1 MAQDLRPPGSTLRA
15 PVQCALCPSAVGRL
29 ASLDAGLHQLHVRL
43 HVLDTRVV
51 ELTQGLRQ
59 LRTAAGDTRDAV
71 QALQEVQSRAER
83 EHGRLEGE
91 FALCGEGKT
100 GRSGSGG
107 ELVGGGGPER
117 SEDPRD
123 EGVPGDLGCFG

>member
-1 MAQDLRPPGSTLRA
+1 M
-15 PVQCALCPSAVGRL
+15 GRL

-71 QALQEVQSRAER
+71 QALQEAQSRAER
-83 EHGRLEGE
+83 EHGRFEGE
-91 FALCGEGKT
+91 SAPCGAGKA
-100 GRSGSGG
+100 GRSRSGWEG
-107 ELVGGGGPER
+107 VGGGGPGR
-117 SEDPRD
+117 SEDSRCQ
-123 EGVPGDLGCFG
+123 G